1 MKDTIKTEEQYQ
13 TESAEC
19 KAALANVASQ
29 MEAEIAASMAESET
43 EE

>member
-19 KAALANVASQ
+19 KVALANVASQ
-29 MEAEIAASMAESET
+29 MEAEIAASMNHET